1 MFKSFHGFHLVEA
14 YHQAHHD
21 HKYHPN
27 TIEKK
32 FAKAL
37 IVTIVTLFLWNVPA
51 SFYGIDGLTVIQQ
64 RIIAIFAF
72 ATLMWV
78 MEVVSSWATSLG
90 IIVLMLLCTSD
101 SGIKFM
107 MTGDNVG
114 TPLSHRS
121 IMASFA
127 DPVIMLF
134 IGGFVLAI
142 AAAKTGLDAYL
153 AKALLKPFGR
163 KSENVLLGFILVT
176 GLFSMFVS
184 NTATAAMMLA
194 FLTPVFKQLP
204 PEGKGR
210 IALALSIPVAA
221 NLGGM
226 GTPIGT
232 PPNNIALKYLN
243 DPDGLNLGLGF
254 GEWMLIMVPLVAV
267 LLFISWGLLKTI
279 FPFSQKTVDLEIEGE
294 MKKGKNT
301 TIVIVTFFITVLL
314 WLTDSVT
321 GINSNTVALIPVG
334 VFAMTGVLTKY
345 DLEEIN
351 WSVLWMVAGGFALG
365 YGLNASGLAENAV
378 KTIPFGDFSPL
389 LILVISGL
397 ICYILSNFIS
407 NSATAALLMPILA
420 VVCTAMGDKLA
431 AIGGTPTV
439 LIGVAIAASSAMIL
453 PVSTPPN
460 ALAFSTNLV
469 QQKDMV
475 KIGVI
480 VGIISMVLGYGLMY
494 FVGKSGLL

>member
-27 TIEKK
+27 TVEKK

-267 LLFISWGLLKTI
+267 LLFISWGLLKAI

-301 TIVIVTFFITVLL
+301 TIVIITFIITVLL
-314 WLTDSVT
+314 WLTDSIT

-378 KTIPFGDFSPL
+378 KTIPFGDFSPF
-389 LILVISGL
+389 LILVISGV

-420 VVCTAMGDKLA
+420 VVCSAMGDKLA
-431 AIGGTPTV
+431 AIGGTPTI

-480 VGIISMVLGYGLMY
+480 VGIISMVIGYGLMY

>member
-27 TIEKK
+27 TVEKK

-114 TPLSHRS
+114 TPLSHKS

-254 GEWMLIMVPLVAV
+254 GEWMLFMVPLVAV

-301 TIVIVTFFITVLL
+301 TIVIITFIITVLL
-314 WLTDSVT
+314 WLTDSIT

-378 KTIPFGDFSPL
+378 KTIPFGDFSPF
-389 LILVISGL
+389 LILVISGV

-420 VVCTAMGDKLA
+420 VVCSAMGDKLA

>member
-27 TIEKK
+27 TVEKK

-51 SFYGIDGLTVIQQ
+51 SFYGIEGLTVIQQ

-114 TPLSHRS
+114 TPLSHKS

-267 LLFISWGLLKTI
+267 LLFISWGLLKAI

-301 TIVIVTFFITVLL
+301 TIVIITFIITVLL
-314 WLTDSVT
+314 WLTDSIT

-420 VVCTAMGDKLA
+420 VVCSAMGDKLA

>member
-27 TIEKK
+27 TVEKK

-51 SFYGIDGLTVIQQ
+51 SFYGIEGLTVIQQ

-114 TPLSHRS
+114 TPLSHKS

-301 TIVIVTFFITVLL
+301 TIVIITFIITVLL
-314 WLTDSVT
+314 WLTDSIT

-378 KTIPFGDFSPL
+378 KTIPFGDFSPF
-389 LILVISGL
+389 LILVISGV

-420 VVCTAMGDKLA
+420 VVCSAMGDKLA
-431 AIGGTPTV
+431 AIGGTPTI

-480 VGIISMVLGYGLMY
+480 VGIISMVIGYGLMY

>member
-27 TIEKK
+27 TVEKK

-90 IIVLMLLCTSD
+90 IIVLMLLFTSD

-107 MTGDNVG
+107 MSGDNVG
-114 TPLSHRS
+114 TPLSHKS

-420 VVCTAMGDKLA
+420 VVCSAMGDKLA